1 MANGPV
7 VMLFSRWLD
16 CVVRFRFAS
25 FLFVCEMSWPIR
37 QFGNSRLPGFEQGA
51 VFLVLRI
58 WCILVFWNVL
68 YGRAGSS
75 HAASASQF
83 FQDGCC
89 LVRPGAKIELP
100 EFAAS
105 SSEPCLRFSRS

>member
-83 FQDGCC
+83 FSRW
-89 LVRPGAKIELP
+89 LLLS
-100 EFAAS
+100 AAGGQNRAARI
-105 SSEPCLRFSRS
+105 CGQLK